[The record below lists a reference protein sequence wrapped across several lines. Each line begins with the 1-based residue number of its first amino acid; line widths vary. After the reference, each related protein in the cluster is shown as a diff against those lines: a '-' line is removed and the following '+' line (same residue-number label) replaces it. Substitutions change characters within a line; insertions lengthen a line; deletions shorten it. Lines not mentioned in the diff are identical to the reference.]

1 MRKERFHRVNG
12 DFGLRERRG
21 TGLGFRSYL
30 EMLGRPALQKAT
42 WKEDVLVRH
51 QTPDSP
57 DLVNTEPERQVDT
70 ALEKAVCALE
80 VVQTFL
86 PTWGMINCR

>member
-1 MRKERFHRVNG
+1 MGKERFHRVNG

-21 TGLGFRSYL
+21 TGLGFRRYL
-30 EMLGRPALQKAT
+30 EMLGRPALQKTT
-42 WKEDVLVRH
+42 WKEDVLVRQ

-70 ALEKAVCALE
+70 ALKKAICVLE
-80 VVQTFL
+80 VLQTFL